1 MTFIADYRHRQRV
14 LPGGESR
21 HGDCGHV
28 ARQIEV
34 QNIGGLRKYIYTA
47 MKIEYYCR
55 KQTVKRYHTYKW
67 STGSDGG

>member
-34 QNIGGLRKYIYTA
+34 QNIGRLRKDIYTV
-47 MKIEYYCR
+47 MKIEYE
-55 KQTVKRYHTYKW
+55 
-67 STGSDGG
+67 